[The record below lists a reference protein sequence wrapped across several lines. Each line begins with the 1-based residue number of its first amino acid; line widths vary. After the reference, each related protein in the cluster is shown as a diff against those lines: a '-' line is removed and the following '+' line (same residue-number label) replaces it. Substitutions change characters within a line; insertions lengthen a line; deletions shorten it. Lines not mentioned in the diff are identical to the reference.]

1 MSLQPRYSCLQC
13 PLSRRCAAFVAS
25 DIDPRTQ
32 ATIPRLIPATS
43 SETCV
48 VCMHPWICHE
58 AAPFQDTAHVNFH
71 YRRGSCPTTQCGG
84 FYSDQP
90 RWSFLTA
97 CICLAQ
103 WMSHDPI
110 VDPAPTSITTTS
122 SVPATIP
129 APAPLALSAPAPPI
143 TAFQAASATSVVP
156 GSVGTRRI
164 SSALRT
170 LPQHQASSSSTSSST
185 TAAASRR
192 GPRRPYP
199 SSDSPF
205 SLDITIA
212 VAVYPLVIPGPYEP
226 AGYGTRKLRAQN
238 EHMLDYYNRFQQHG
252 LLFTLK
258 VPASGIMSPTDFT
271 SAIVR
276 ALGHNHLSL
285 PPSPDVLS
293 PDVSSQLHKQPW
305 AILQPTRRADVITFN
320 SHPTI
325 SATMFGI
332 EEFQKLNKKC
342 KNPDPTTA
350 PRYGNIGGPIDCVE
364 FNSQILCGDGRHLI
378 HPCFGIRALYGLPI
392 AGNSF
397 EFDPECYSDL
407 SLKDCYSSSCSFHV
421 ACSTEVI
428 SNISI
433 VNYFNEFEGSVTN
446 HRVCQRQGSLDEL
459 MPLVITTPPVATPI
473 PEALTSLPIA
483 SELVTFHPLPPVIPQ
498 YPVLRREDVR
508 PLERGKDI
516 VNATQIYM
524 WQVHLGAQV
533 LTSRVPYLCRF
544 NMHAETIETG
554 ANGLQALLLHMEERS
569 NPDDPFVLP
578 PGIISCQEL
587 RSKESFFRD
596 LHLLRLIRSPSGV
609 RNGSDVS
616 VSFGLG
622 PERAVYRQAITDI
635 IGDHKFWQLAAHSAF
650 FVPVFA
656 PGSVEIPA
664 RINIFSSY
672 GTLLAIHCYAL
683 GLGPVP
689 VSAWLLLAIIRGR
702 QGMLVPREFLA
713 ALDPVAF
720 DCLAPW
726 LTIEPGARIPSDFAH
741 PFCQFLFNVMDMQPT
756 LIDSPQTQEVHDSW
770 TITFMSKVLLGTTT
784 LWTHPEFLALQRGFN
799 IRVGTT
805 TIVEGPP
812 LTSFGWQKF
821 TADHDALPMLACLY
835 DREVKSID
843 QIMSRVTWRILMRAS
858 DGTTPYFGALFRILL
873 FRYLNGVGHPEQLR
887 GSLVDEEE
895 WSKQVN
901 NHLLRANLLLET
913 GSDNDLLPTGDS

>member
-1 MSLQPRYSCLQC
+1 
-13 PLSRRCAAFVAS
+13 
-25 DIDPRTQ
+25 
-32 ATIPRLIPATS
+32 
-43 SETCV
+43 
-48 VCMHPWICHE
+48 
-58 AAPFQDTAHVNFH
+58 
-71 YRRGSCPTTQCGG
+71 
-84 FYSDQP
+84 
-90 RWSFLTA
+90 
-97 CICLAQ
+97 
-103 WMSHDPI
+103 
-110 VDPAPTSITTTS
+110 
-122 SVPATIP
+122 
-129 APAPLALSAPAPPI
+129 
-143 TAFQAASATSVVP
+143 
-156 GSVGTRRI
+156 
-164 SSALRT
+164 
-170 LPQHQASSSSTSSST
+170 
-185 TAAASRR
+185 
-192 GPRRPYP
+192 
-199 SSDSPF
+199 
-205 SLDITIA
+205 
-212 VAVYPLVIPGPYEP
+212 
-226 AGYGTRKLRAQN
+226 
-238 EHMLDYYNRFQQHG
+238 
-252 LLFTLK
+252 
-258 VPASGIMSPTDFT
+258 
-271 SAIVR
+271 
-276 ALGHNHLSL
+276 
-285 PPSPDVLS
+285 
-293 PDVSSQLHKQPW
+293 
-305 AILQPTRRADVITFN
+305 
-320 SHPTI
+320 
-325 SATMFGI
+325 MFGI

-342 KNPDPTTA
+342 KNPDPTTGADRVLIFIA

-378 HPCFGIRALYGLPI
+378 HPCFGIRALYGHPI

-407 SLKDCYSSSCSFHV
+407 SLKDCYSSSCGFHI

-433 VNYFNEFEGSVTN
+433 VNCFNEFEGSVTN
-446 HRVCQRQGSLDEL
+446 HHVRQRQGSLDEL

-533 LTSRVPYLCRF
+533 LTARVPYLCRF
-544 NMHAETIETG
+544 NMHAETIEVG
-554 ANGLQALLLHMEERS
+554 ANGLRVLLLHMEERS

-596 LHLLRLIRSPSGV
+596 LRLLRLIRSPSGV
-609 RNGSDVS
+609 CNGSDVS

-689 VSAWLLLAIIRGR
+689 
-702 QGMLVPREFLA
+702 
-713 ALDPVAF
+713 
-720 DCLAPW
+720 
-726 LTIEPGARIPSDFAH
+726 
-741 PFCQFLFNVMDMQPT
+741 PT
-756 LIDSPQTQEVHDSW
+756 LIDSPRTQEVHDSW

-799 IRVGTT
+799 IRVGAT
-805 TIVEGPP
+805 TIVE
-812 LTSFGWQKF
+812 
-821 TADHDALPMLACLY
+821 
-835 DREVKSID
+835 
-843 QIMSRVTWRILMRAS
+843 VTWRILMRAS
-858 DGTTPYFGALFRILL
+858 DGTTPYFGALFCILL
-873 FRYLNGVGHPEQLR
+873 FRYLNSVGHPEQLR
-887 GSLVDEEE
+887 GGLVDEEE

-901 NHLLRANLLLET
+901 NHLLHAKLLLET
-913 GSDNDLLPTGDS
+913 GSDNNLLPTGDSWGLQVFHITGLDPSPASMETTPRALHFHTCMYEIDIKITRPMEDMLIAACTKLDDLTHSTVFDVWLHAQLLSRDHNTA